1 MKQLFTYANQLTLV
15 RLGLIPFYALAILQ
29 GRYRVALILL
39 VLAALS
45 DGLDGLLAR
54 WLKQRTTLGALLDP
68 IADKI
73 LLSTSFVV
81 LAITGDVPWWVS
93 IFVLGRDILIVI
105 VACVVTI
112 GTGFRPFPPTLLGK
126 LCTGAQIV
134 TVFGVVLGRVWPPV
148 TVVEPVLLWVTVGLT
163 VVSGFHY
170 AIRTGKDFPQ

>member
-1 MKQLFTYANQLTLV
+1 MKQLFTYANQLTLI
-15 RLGLIPFYALAILQ
+15 RLALIPFYAVTILQ

-39 VLAALS
+39 VVAGLS

-81 LAITGDVPWWVS
+81 LAISGDVPRWVS
-93 IFVLGRDILIVI
+93 ILVLSRDVLMVI
-105 VACVVTI
+105 VASVVTMV
-112 GTGFRPFPPTLLGK
+112 TGFRPFPPTLLGK
-126 LCTGAQIV
+126 VCTGVQIV
-134 TVFGVVLGRVWPPV
+134 TVFWVVLGRVWPPV
-148 TVVEPVLLWVTVGLT
+148 AVAEPFLLWLTVGFT

-170 AIRTGKDFPQ
+170 AIRTGKDLPH